1 MDRKDI
7 RMNAPHLPRMEAPD
21 DVAVQRAPAGL
32 GRAAEAAL
40 LRADIVRA
48 LHAAGGHYGGS
59 LSVID
64 VLLALYRGHVR
75 VNPRAP
81 RHPDRDRLLL
91 SKGHAAVA
99 LYAVLRRL
107 GFFEDDL
114 CTYADYAS
122 NLEGHPDMKTVPG
135 VDFSTGSLGQGL
147 SVGCGMAIAL
157 RETGRR
163 VFVVLGDGECQ
174 EGQVW
179 EAAMFASANSIS
191 NLTAVVDCNGLQE
204 WGRKNRDGASLPPLT
219 QAAQKWRAFGWNVV
233 ECDGHDFAAIDDA
246 LTTGRADPHA
256 PTAVICHTRK
266 GKGALVAESRA
277 VDFHCAAMTDE
288 EHVATLRQILESHET
303 C

>member
-1 MDRKDI
+1 
-7 RMNAPHLPRMEAPD
+7 MNAPHPLHLEASD
-21 DVAVQRAPAGL
+21 DVAVQTAPAGL
-32 GRAAEAAL
+32 GRAAEATL

-48 LHAAGGHYGGS
+48 LHAAGGGHYGGS

-64 VLLALYRGHVR
+64 VLLTLYRGHVR

-107 GFFEDDL
+107 GFFDDDL
-114 CTYADYAS
+114 CTYADHAS
-122 NLEGHPDMKTVPG
+122 ILEGHPDMKTVPG

-179 EAAMFASANSIS
+179 EAAMFA
-191 NLTAVVDCNGLQE
+191 
-204 WGRKNRDGASLPPLT
+204 
-219 QAAQKWRAFGWNVV
+219 AAQKLENVCVIVDYNKWQATARSNETLMLAPLADKWTAFGWDAR
-233 ECDGHDFAAIDDA
+233 EIDGHDVGVLADSMQRIPNGSGKPVA
-246 LTTGRADPHA
+246 LIA
-256 PTAVICHTRK
+256 HTVK
-266 GKGALVAESRA
+266 GKGVSFMEDDNNWHYRA
-277 VDFHCAAMTDE
+277 PTVE
-288 EHVATLRQILESHET
+288 EVVKARKELGLA
-303 C
+303 

>member
-1 MDRKDI
+1 
-7 RMNAPHLPRMEAPD
+7 MNAPHPLHLEASD
-21 DVAVQRAPAGL
+21 DVAVQTAPAGL
-32 GRAAEAAL
+32 GRAAEATL

-48 LHAAGGHYGGS
+48 LHAAGGGHYGGS

-64 VLLALYRGHVR
+64 VLLTLYRGHVR

-107 GFFEDDL
+107 GFFDDDL
-114 CTYADYAS
+114 CTYADHAS
-122 NLEGHPDMKTVPG
+122 ILEGHPDMKTVPG

-174 EGQVW
+174 EGSIW
-179 EAAMFASANSIS
+179 EAAMAAAHYKLDNLVAIVDRNGVQEDGPTEQIMALEPFA
-191 NLTAVVDCNGLQE
+191 D
-204 WGRKNRDGASLPPLT
+204 
-219 QAAQKWRAFGWNVV
+219 KWRAFGWEVREVN
-233 ECDGHDFAAIDDA
+233 GHDVEELSQALHAVPFAPGKPSLLIAK
-246 LTTGRADPHA
+246 T
-256 PTAVICHTRK
+256 VK
-266 GKGALVAESRA
+266 GKGVSFAENTNAWHYGKLSADQKQTAL
-277 VDFHCAAMTDE
+277 TDLGPRG
-288 EHVATLRQILESHET
+288 VRS
-303 C
+303 

>member
-1 MDRKDI
+1 
-7 RMNAPHLPRMEAPD
+7 MNAPHPLHLEATGE
-21 DVAVQRAPAGL
+21 VAVQTAPAGL
-32 GRAAEAAL
+32 GRAAEATL

-48 LHAAGGHYGGS
+48 LHAAGGGHYGGS

-107 GFFEDDL
+107 GFFDDDL
-114 CTYADYAS
+114 CTYADHAS
-122 NLEGHPDMKTVPG
+122 ILEGHPDMKTVPG

-157 RETGRR
+157 RATGRR

-179 EAAMFASANSIS
+179 EAAMFASANAIA

-204 WGRKNRDGASLPPLT
+204 WGRRDRCGTALAPLT

-233 ECDGHDFAAIDDA
+233 ECDGHDFAAIDAA
-246 LTTGRADPHA
+246 LGARRADPHA

-266 GKGALVAESRA
+266 GRGVPVAEARA
-277 VDFHCAAMTDE
+277 DEFHCAAMTDE
-288 EHVATLRQILESHET
+288 EHLATLRHLLPNHET
-303 C
+303 R